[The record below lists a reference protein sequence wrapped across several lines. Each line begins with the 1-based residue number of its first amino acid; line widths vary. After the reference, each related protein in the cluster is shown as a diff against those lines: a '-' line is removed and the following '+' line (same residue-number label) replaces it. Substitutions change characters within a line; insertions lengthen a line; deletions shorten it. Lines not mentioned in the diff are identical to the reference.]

1 VRNGLENGNLGRD
14 SDGMQGE
21 GGFPW
26 KVVPRRDGLR
36 LTLARGVRD
45 TGIFVPDG
53 FYTRVVKEI
62 FIEFATA
69 RLV

>member
-1 VRNGLENGNLGRD
+1 
-14 SDGMQGE
+14 MQGE